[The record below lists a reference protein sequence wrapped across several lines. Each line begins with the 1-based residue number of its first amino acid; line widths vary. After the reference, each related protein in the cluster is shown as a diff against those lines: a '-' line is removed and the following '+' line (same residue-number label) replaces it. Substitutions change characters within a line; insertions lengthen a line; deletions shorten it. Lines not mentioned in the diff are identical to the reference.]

1 MCLWDVE
8 SQGNDSP
15 IALRFFPMFVRPVR
29 FGQRNNAIVTFV
41 SFRKGGLVNGR
52 ISERTG
58 AFTVKP
64 KCMSTYGVGRGNRP
78 LPRGLPKRAA
88 MVFLIEDTSS
98 TIGQVT
104 VKSISGINILI
115 NGLVSWREVDVRPS
129 LCRLM

>member
-1 MCLWDVE
+1 
-8 SQGNDSP
+8 
-15 IALRFFPMFVRPVR
+15 MFVRPVR

-64 KCMSTYGVGRGNRP
+64 KCMSTSGVGRGNRP
-78 LPRGLPKRAA
+78 LPAAGGVLPKRAA

-104 VKSISGINILI
+104 VKSISGIDILI